1 MCVGKENETECQRN
15 RIASGRLSGKTVRC
29 SSNRFVQVRS
39 TSDSLPYF
47 WEFLQEI
54 GRIMQ
59 SKGLKSPCTL
69 NEKLIFICVGE
80 ILFLHLPQ
88 RTQQKDTREDG

>member
-69 NEKLIFICVGE
+69 NEKLIFICLGE

-88 RTQQKDTREDG
+88 CTQQKDTREDG